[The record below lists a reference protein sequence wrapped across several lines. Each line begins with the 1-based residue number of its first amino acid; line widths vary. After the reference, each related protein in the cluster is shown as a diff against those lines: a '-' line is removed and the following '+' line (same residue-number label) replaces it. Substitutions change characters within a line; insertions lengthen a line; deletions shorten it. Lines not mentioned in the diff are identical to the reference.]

1 MKEKEVVTI
10 MKKWNSPEIKMWVN
24 TNEIALQI
32 KLEDYLE
39 AVSMVS
45 KNVMFTFTKDGLFK
59 LLKIASDVVVAD
71 IKKESV
77 KVV

>member
-1 MKEKEVVTI
+1 